1 MPDRAAR
8 FRLIALALLG
18 ACLSTAPARAC
29 PPGHYAIGGG
39 TGGWEGC
46 APMDGGVGAGEGNSL
61 PSIEDMNVTLP
72 GLSTYDAK
80 AWVNFFEEMAQSQ
93 IETEREIY
101 GKKNPEA
108 YEALL
113 RGTWF
118 FTRSNPEDKIQICMA
133 DFMRRRGGIRLMHWD
148 GDEPGT
154 FLAFFGDN
162 IQRVGKVKRIR
173 VRLVQGG
180 ESQTVEVFQ
189 TNYPL
194 SKYMGMLMFRV
205 PSTEA
210 LLNAIEDNQDFKI
223 FMDQSDIEM
232 REGLG
237 RVLLKPKGQK
247 GVEHEIFTPGW
258 HTGHAARDALK
269 ACIRERRTA
278 AR

>member
-1 MPDRAAR
+1 MSLKALCARLGKISAAAR
-8 FRLIALALLG
+8 AFA
-18 ACLSTAPARAC
+18 SF
-29 PPGHYAIGGG
+29 GGG
-39 TGGWEGC
+39 SGGWEGC
-46 APMDGGVGAGEGNSL
+46 APMDGGVGEGAGNSL
-61 PSIEDMNVTLP
+61 PSIEDMNVTIP

-80 AWVNFFEEMAQSQ
+80 AWANFFEEMAQSQ

-118 FTRSNPEDKIQICMA
+118 FTRSDPDDKVQICIA
-133 DFMRRRGGIRLMHWD
+133 DFMRRRGGIRLMDWVGED
-148 GDEPGT
+148 PGT
-154 FLAFFGDN
+154 FIAFFGDN
-162 IQRVGKVKRIR
+162 IQRVSKVKRIR

-189 TNYPL
+189 TNYPH

-205 PSTEA
+205 PSTDA
-210 LLNAIEDNQDFKI
+210 LLNAIEENQEFKI

-258 HTGHAARDALK
+258 HSGHSARDALK
-269 ACIRERRTA
+269 ECIRERQAA